1 MRTGLQPHLPHARAE
16 DWLLLALLVVLWGS
30 AFGLTEI
37 ALRLFS
43 PLQIVTGRLWIG
55 ALVLLSLLV
64 VSGQGLPRSWRTW
77 GYFLSMSVFGN
88 VLPFYLISWGQQAI
102 PSGLTGIL
110 MAVMPLVVL
119 VLAHFL
125 VPGEKLNTPKIIG
138 FVMGFCGIVLLT
150 GPSALA
156 GLGGNPAEIIA
167 QFSVLA
173 GAVCYGLNLIIA
185 RRGPR
190 LPPQVTAGCVLLGS
204 ALLSAA
210 ASIAQGDPLP
220 GSLDLAPT
228 AALLSLGLL
237 STGLATVVYYR
248 VVARAGA
255 TFLSL
260 INYLIP
266 VFAVLAGVVFLGE
279 EMTTRAVLALVVIL
293 SGILVSRRRE
303 TSGGTA

>member
-1 MRTGLQPHLPHARAE
+1 MQSHLPHARPE
-16 DWLLLALLVVLWGS
+16 DWFLLALLVVLWGS

-37 ALRLFS
+37 ALQGFS

-55 ALVLLSLLV
+55 ALVLLVPLA
-64 VSGQGLPRSWRTW
+64 VSGKELPRNRRTW
-77 GYFLSMSVFGN
+77 TYLLSMSVLGN

-125 VPGEKLNTPKIIG
+125 VPGDKLNAPKVVG
-138 FVMGFCGIVLLT
+138 FLLGFCGIVLLT

-156 GLGGNPAEIIA
+156 GLGGDASEIVA
-167 QFSVLA
+167 QLSVLG

-204 ALLSAA
+204 AVLSAG
-210 ASIAQGDPLP
+210 ASFAEGAPLP

-266 VFAVLAGVVFLGE
+266 VYAVLAGVVFLGE
-279 EMTTRAVLALVVIL
+279 QMAIRSVLALMVIL
-293 SGILVSRRRE
+293 AGIVVSRRRGE
-303 TSGGTA
+303 SAGSP

>member
-1 MRTGLQPHLPHARAE
+1 
-16 DWLLLALLVVLWGS
+16 
-30 AFGLTEI
+30 
-37 ALRLFS
+37 
-43 PLQIVTGRLWIG
+43 
-55 ALVLLSLLV
+55 
-64 VSGQGLPRSWRTW
+64 
-77 GYFLSMSVFGN
+77 
-88 VLPFYLISWGQQAI
+88 
-102 PSGLTGIL
+102 
-110 MAVMPLVVL
+110 
-119 VLAHFL
+119 
-125 VPGEKLNTPKIIG
+125 
-138 FVMGFCGIVLLT
+138 
-150 GPSALA
+150 
-156 GLGGNPAEIIA
+156 
-167 QFSVLA
+167 
-173 GAVCYGLNLIIA
+173 
-185 RRGPR
+185 
-190 LPPQVTAGCVLLGS
+190 VLLGS

-303 TSGGTA
+303 TSGGAA

>member
-1 MRTGLQPHLPHARAE
+1 MRTSLQPHLPHARGE

-43 PLQIVTGRLWIG
+43 PMQIVTGRLWVG
-55 ALVLLSLLV
+55 ALVLLTLLAA
-64 VSGQGLPRSWRTW
+64 SGQGLPRSWRIW
-77 GYFLSMSVFGN
+77 AYFLSMSVLGN
-88 VLPFYLISWGQQAI
+88 VLPFYLISWGQQEI

-125 VPGEKLNTPKIIG
+125 VPGEKLNTPKIVG
-138 FVMGFCGIVLLT
+138 FLMGFCGIVLLT

-156 GLGGNPAEIIA
+156 GLGGNASEILA
-167 QFSVLA
+167 QLSVLA

-190 LPPQVTAGCVLLGS
+190 LPPQLTAGCVLLGS
-204 ALLSAA
+204 AVLAGA
-210 ASIAQGDPLP
+210 ASFAAGDPLP
-220 GSLDLAPT
+220 GRLELAPT

-266 VFAVLAGVVFLGE
+266 VYAVLAGVVFLGE
-279 EMTTRAVLALVVIL
+279 EMAARAVLALVVIL
-293 SGILVSRRRE
+293 TGILVSRRR
-303 TSGGTA
+303 TVPGGAP